1 MSTKYSCQ
9 HERSLYLHLLI
20 PKRLSCQK
28 RFLRLLLGGREH
40 ILLVRNERQA
50 QQGLASIKNIF
61 PSFDEHL
68 GIILCS
74 LAQLPLLDVDFTQ
87 SKAGRAYPINVL
99 RRSTQLL

>member
-50 QQGLASIKNIF
+50 QQSLASIENIF
-61 PSFDEHL
+61 PCFDEHL
-68 GIILCS
+68 VIILCG
-74 LAQLPLLDVDFTQ
+74 LAQLPLIDVDFTQ
-87 SKAGRAYPINVL
+87 STAGPPYPINFVCA
-99 RRSTQLL
+99 STQRQ